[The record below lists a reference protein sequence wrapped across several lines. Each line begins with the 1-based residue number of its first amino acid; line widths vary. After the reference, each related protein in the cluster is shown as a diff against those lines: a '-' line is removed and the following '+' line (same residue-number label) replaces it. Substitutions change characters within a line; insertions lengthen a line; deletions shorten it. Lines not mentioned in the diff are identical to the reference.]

1 MKALKF
7 LSLFLTMM
15 ALWSCSSNEEVI
27 TPEEETP
34 AKEYMAS
41 IGFKGEISIS
51 EAPLSRASGND
62 LYGIQVYSCG
72 ATDETNNY
80 KAYAYGLF
88 DDLTKMN
95 IKLIEG
101 YKYQFVATMVVDGKE
116 KIWSSNDGEYACPFR
131 GDVMDKNKIS
141 NKFIYSQSQSLI
153 NLTNGINSG
162 FSQMVSTDIN
172 GFTSHNRPNLDRY
185 YGEHTGYI
193 PTENGNVAIDMKRT
207 VFGLKVTVNNLTEG
221 TLSIAMAEAPVMEIT
236 HPDTEIEDIFTFYY
250 VSQAYATE
258 NYSETVATTFNWVRT
273 DGVTIPLGTHDIA
286 FKRNKQTIVTVE
298 IDDASVQN
306 ALSLSLET
314 GTMGAG
320 NTYTMEGETITDT
333 TVTPGSNE

>member
-27 TPEEETP
+27 APEEETP
-34 AKEYMAS
+34 AKEYMAT

-88 DDLTKMN
+88 DDLTQMN

-116 KIWSSNDGEYACPFR
+116 KIWSSNDGEYSCPF
-131 GDVMDKNKIS
+131 GYTTEPQIS
-141 NKFIYSQSQSLI
+141 NSFIYSNEETLI
-153 NLTNGINSG
+153 GSTKVGNIKYGYSTLKNQFQG
-162 FSQMVSTDIN
+162 F
-172 GFTSHNRPNLDRY
+172 RPNLDRY

-320 NTYTMEGETITDT
+320 NTYTVEGETITDT